1 MYVCLNLHIISFL
14 AVFTLTNMNFNP
26 IILSVPL
33 FFFLIGIELLVERWQ
48 RQKLY
53 RLNDAITNINMGT
66 SQQTMGALFKILIPL
81 SLYELIFSQ
90 FSLFKIEATWLN
102 YIILFIAYDFCYYW
116 AHRMSHEINLL
127 WSGHVV
133 HHQSEDY
140 NLAVALRQSWF
151 QSIWTAPFYFPL
163 ALAGFPTEM
172 LIWVGAINLTYQFWI
187 HTEAVDKL
195 GFLEYFMNTPSHHRV
210 HHGRNEKYIDRNH
223 AGVFIVWDRMFGTF
237 QAEEERPTYGITT
250 PLASWSPVWANFS
263 HFAAIYKQ
271 IQETPKFLDKVKVVF
286 YPPGWRPAELGGQMP
301 IPPVDRTTDTKYNPV
316 IPAALNYYALFQYFL
331 ITGGALAFFLTQS
344 GLPKTQQLVSA
355 GLIMA
360 AVILNGAILEARSWA
375 WVGELLR
382 LVVTFA
388 GLYWLLQSNAQFMM
402 WISICAGLTAIALL
416 WTLTLR
422 GYFKK
427 SS

>member
-1 MYVCLNLHIISFL
+1 
-14 AVFTLTNMNFNP
+14 MNFNP

-33 FFFLIGIELLVERWQ
+33 FFFLIGIELLVESWK
-48 RQKLY
+48 RQKSY

-66 SQQTMGALFKILIPL
+66 SQQTVGSLLKILIPL
-81 SLYELIFSQ
+81 GIYEFTFSQ
-90 FSLFKIEATWLN
+90 FAIFQIKDTWLN

-133 HHQSEDY
+133 HHQSEEY

-151 QSIWTAPFYFPL
+151 SSILTAPFYVPL

-172 LIWVGAINLTYQFWI
+172 LVWVGAINLTYQFWI

-223 AGVFIVWDRMFGTF
+223 AGVFIVWDKMFGTF
-237 QAEEERPTYGITT
+237 QVEEERPVYGITT
-250 PLASWSPVWANFS
+250 PLASWNPLWANFS
-263 HFAAIYKQ
+263 NYVAIYKQ
-271 IQETPKFLDKVKVVF
+271 MQETPRFWDKVKVIF

-301 IPPVDRTTDTKYNPV
+301 IPAVDRETTPKFNPV
-316 IPAALNYYALFQYFL
+316 IPPALNYYALFQYFV
-331 ITGGALAFFLTQS
+331 ITGGALAFFLTES
-344 GLPKTQQLVSA
+344 KLPTDQRIICA
-355 GLIMA
+355 TLIIV
-360 AVILNGAILEARSWA
+360 AVVLNGAILEARRWA
-375 WVGELLR
+375 WVGEMVRLL
-382 LVVTFA
+382 LTLGIV
-388 GLYWLLQSNAQFMM
+388 YWILQGTTQFSL
-402 WISICAGLTAIALL
+402 WIGVSASATAISFL

-422 GYFKK
+422 KYFFLQK
-427 SS
+427 